1 MLTDFILPGI
11 SLALTATLLPGP
23 LQAYILSVTLRYG
36 WRRGMLVTFSP
47 LITDAF
53 IVPLVV
59 FVLGQLPEVAIQVI
73 RLAGG
78 GLLLFIAWGAYQQLR
93 AGGGFGPDPS
103 AAGVS
108 KQETSLWRVFI
119 PALLMNTVSPGP
131 WLFWATVN
139 GPLLLAA
146 LEQSPWHALAFLVAF
161 YGAFILS
168 LNGLVYVFG
177 RLGAL
182 GPNVTHKMIIFTIGL
197 LVYFGTSLIAEALG
211 WSAAQQWLSLIVILG
226 LVIWWLWQQVTG
238 NQQKSRT
245 N

>member
-1 MLTDFILPGI
+1 MLTEFILPGI

-59 FVLGQLPEVAIQVI
+59 FVLGQLPEVMIQII

-78 GLLLFIAWGAYQQLR
+78 GLLLFIAWGAFKQLR
-93 AGGGFGPDPS
+93 AGSSFGPQDSTVDAPR
-103 AAGVS
+103 
-108 KQETSLWRVFI
+108 QQTSLWRIFV
-119 PALLMNTVSPGP
+119 PALLMNIVSPGP

-182 GPNVTHKMIIFTIGL
+182 GPNVTRTMIVFTIGL
-197 LVYFGTSLIAEALG
+197 LIYFGTSLIAEALG
-211 WSAAQQWLSLIVILG
+211 LSAVHQWLSLVVIAG
-226 LVIWWLWQQVTG
+226 LAIWWLWRKFISKPRPLTE
-238 NQQKSRT
+238 
-245 N
+245 